1 MTQTDDMTTSR
12 APEEHRTGP
21 ALSRWVTAVL
31 AFLVLVAAV
40 LVVVELVVVRPRYL
54 DARAEDTARAEV
66 SRTAERFVVQANNY
80 DASDLDTL
88 KDQLTPLLTT
98 KFRTDFES
106 TIDDIL
112 AQVKEVQLVSKGQVL
127 RSAVASLDNDSAE
140 VLVVADAEAS
150 STFGTR
156 VRHFRWSVDLVKV
169 DGDWLVDNFTPVA

>member
-1 MTQTDDMTTSR
+1 MTQTHDAPTSR
-12 APEEHRTGP
+12 ASEKQWTSPS
-21 ALSRWVTAVL
+21 LSRWITAVL
-31 AFLVLVAAV
+31 ALLALVAAV
-40 LVVVELVVVRPRYL
+40 LVVVELVSVRPRYL
-54 DARAEDTARAEV
+54 DARAQDKARAEV

-80 DASDLDTL
+80 DGSDLATL
-88 KDQLTPLLTT
+88 KDELSPLLTT

-112 AQVKEVQLVSKGQVL
+112 AQVKEAKLVSKGEVL
-127 RSAVASLDNDSAE
+127 RSAVASIDDDSAE

-169 DGDWLVDNFTPVA
+169 DGEWLVDNFTPVA